1 MTEPQ
6 PRLEDFL
13 TYRVTLLA
21 QLIGRDAARLAA
33 RHGLRLPEYRLLWHL
48 VTEGPCSPTAIV
60 ARHAMDKGLVS
71 RALDGLIARGLAAQ
85 VPDPTD
91 GRRLLAEATPAGRAL
106 HAALLPDALSR
117 QGALRGVLSTQ
128 ELAMLE
134 QALDRLI
141 AHMRVA

>member
-1 MTEPQ
+1 MAEPP
-6 PRLEDFL
+6 PRIEDFL

-21 QLIGRDAARLAA
+21 QLIGRDAARFAA

-48 VTEGPCSPTAIV
+48 VTQGPCSPAAIV
-60 ARHAMDKGLVS
+60 ARHAMDKALVS

-91 GRRLLAEATPAGRAL
+91 GRRLLAGATPAGREL
-106 HAALLPDALSR
+106 HAALLPDAMAR
-117 QGALRGVLSTQ
+117 QGALRGVLSTE
-128 ELAMLE
+128 ELAVLDRV
-134 QALDRLI
+134 LDRLL